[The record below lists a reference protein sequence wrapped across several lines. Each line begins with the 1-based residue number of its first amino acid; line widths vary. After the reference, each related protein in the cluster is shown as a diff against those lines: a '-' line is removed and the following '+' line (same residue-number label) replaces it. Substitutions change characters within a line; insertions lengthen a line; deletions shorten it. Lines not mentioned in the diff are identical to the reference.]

1 MHIASTQRVLG
12 RRRCKAERRFGVTG
26 KGLEFM

>member
-12 RRRCKAERRFGVTG
+12 RRRFSAECRFGVIV